1 MTEHYSDEQ
10 LLNRLAEALDS
21 ADPMPPEVAEA
32 AKATFTWRTIDAEL
46 AALVFDSA
54 SDELV
59 GVRGAETG
67 RDAETAGG
75 TDSARQM
82 TFRTPGVEIE
92 LVVVSE
98 TSRRLVGQLVPPQAA
113 EIELH
118 HEDFT
123 ATAQSDSLGRF
134 LFHDVPTGS
143 VRLTCRLPDEDGAV
157 IQTEWIII

>member
-1 MTEHYSDEQ
+1 MRDEQ
-10 LLNRLAEALDS
+10 LLNRLAQALD
-21 ADPMPPEVAEA
+21 AAEPLPEGMIDA

-54 SDELV
+54 TEELA
-59 GVRGAETG
+59 GVRST
-67 RDAETAGG
+67 DAT
-75 TDSARQM
+75 RQM

-118 HEDFT
+118 HEDET
-123 ATAQSDSLGRF
+123 RTVQSDNLGRF
-134 LFHDVPTGS
+134 TFHDVPVGS
-143 VRLTCRLPDEDGAV
+143 VRLTCKLTGEGETTV
-157 IQTEWIII
+157 QTEWIII

>member
-1 MTEHYSDEQ
+1 MSDEMRDEQ
-10 LLNRLAEALDS
+10 LLSRLTEALD
-21 ADPMPPEVAEA
+21 VAEPLPASVVEA

-54 SDELV
+54 TEELA
-59 GVRGAETG
+59 GVRS
-67 RDAETAGG
+67 
-75 TDSARQM
+75 SAATRQM

-118 HEDFT
+118 HEDET
-123 ATAQSDSLGRF
+123 RTVQSDNLGRF
-134 LFHDVPTGS
+134 TFHDVPAGS
-143 VRLTCRLPDEDGAV
+143 IRLTCRFGSETEAIV
-157 IQTEWIII
+157 QTEWIII

>member
-1 MTEHYSDEQ
+1 MTEHHSDEQ
-10 LLNRLAEALDS
+10 LISHLAEALDA
-21 ADPMPPEVAEA
+21 ADPMPPGVIEA

-54 SDELV
+54 SEELV
-59 GVRGAETG
+59 GVRGAEA
-67 RDAETAGG
+67 DA
-75 TDSARQM
+75 ARQM

-118 HEDFT
+118 HEDTT
-123 ATAQSDSLGRF
+123 AIARSDNLGRF
-134 LFHDVPTGS
+134 TFNDVPTGS
-143 VRLTCRLPDEDGAV
+143 VRLTCRLPEEDGAV

>member
-1 MTEHYSDEQ
+1 MTERYSDEQ
-10 LLNRLAEALDS
+10 LLSRLAAALDA
-21 ADPMPPEVAEA
+21 ADPMPAAVSEA

-54 SDELV
+54 SEELA
-59 GVRGAETG
+59 GVRGAEME
-67 RDAETAGG
+67 A
-75 TDSARQM
+75 ARQM

-118 HEDFT
+118 HEAGS
-123 ATAQSDSLGRF
+123 ATAQTDDLGRF
-134 LFHDVPTGS
+134 TFHDVPAGT
-143 VRLTCRLPDEDGAV
+143 VRLACRLREDSAV

>member
-1 MTEHYSDEQ
+1 MRDEQ
-10 LLNRLAEALDS
+10 LLSRLAEALDI
-21 ADPMPPEVAEA
+21 AEPLPDAVLEA

-54 SDELV
+54 TEELA
-59 GVRGAETG
+59 GVRSSEAT
-67 RDAETAGG
+67 
-75 TDSARQM
+75 RQM

-118 HEDFT
+118 HEEGT
-123 ATAQSDSLGRF
+123 RTVQSDNLGRF
-134 LFHDVPTGS
+134 AFQDIPVGS
-143 VRLTCRLPDEDGAV
+143 VRLTCRLAGDLEAV

>member
-10 LLNRLAEALDS
+10 LLGRLAEALDA
-21 ADPMPPEVAEA
+21 ADRMPAGVAEA
-32 AKATFTWRTIDAEL
+32 ARATFTWRTIDAEL

-54 SDELV
+54 SEELV
-59 GVRGAETG
+59 GVRSAE
-67 RDAETAGG
+67 AESSTAA
-75 TDSARQM
+75 ARQM

-92 LVVVSE
+92 LIVVSE

-118 HEDFT
+118 HEDLT
-123 ATAQSDSLGRF
+123 ATAKSDNLGRF
-134 LFHDVPTGS
+134 TFQDVPAGS
-143 VRLTCRLPDEDGAV
+143 VRLTCRLPGEDGAL